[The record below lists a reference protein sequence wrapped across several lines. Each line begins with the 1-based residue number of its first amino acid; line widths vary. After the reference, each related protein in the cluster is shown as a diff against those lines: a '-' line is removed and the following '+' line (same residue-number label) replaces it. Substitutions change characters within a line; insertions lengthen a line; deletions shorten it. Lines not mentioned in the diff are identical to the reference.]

1 MNFSWAMDLD
11 PKGANNQIKEVI
23 DKQYPN
29 EDDDQV
35 ICSDPV
41 VRNDSTN
48 SADNSDNSL
57 IRPHLSIS
65 STSSSMDEDDS

>member
-48 SADNSDNSL
+48 SVDNSDSF

-65 STSSSMDEDDS
+65 SSSSMDEDDS

>member
-1 MNFSWAMDLD
+1 MDLD

-29 EDDDQV
+29 EDEQG

-41 VRNDSTN
+41 VRNDSSTN
-48 SADNSDNSL
+48 STDNSDNSL
-57 IRPHLSIS
+57 IRPHLSV
-65 STSSSMDEDDS
+65 SSSSDGMDEFN

>member
-29 EDDDQV
+29 DEDQ
-35 ICSDPV
+35 ISDPV
-41 VRNDSTN
+41 VRNDSLN
-48 SADNSDNSL
+48 STDNSDNSL
-57 IRPHLSIS
+57 IRPHLSMS
-65 STSSSMDEDDS
+65 SSSGSMDEDDS

>member
-29 EDDDQV
+29 EDDQ
-35 ICSDPV
+35 ITSDPV
-41 VRNDSTN
+41 VRNDST
-48 SADNSDNSL
+48 DNSDNSL

-65 STSSSMDEDDS
+65 SSSMDDEDESS